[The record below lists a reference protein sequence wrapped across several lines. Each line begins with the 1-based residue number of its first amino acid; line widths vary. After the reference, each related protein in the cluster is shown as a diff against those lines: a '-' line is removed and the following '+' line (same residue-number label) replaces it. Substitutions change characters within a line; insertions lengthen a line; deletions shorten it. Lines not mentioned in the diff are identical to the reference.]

1 MKKDTQIIIN
11 EKCMEE
17 YKKAMEEFHRGFV
30 INESRLRTCSA
41 QVYETENYWILK
53 SYNTI
58 IAITS
63 KDTGICYDVLRIVYG
78 YTATSAQHI
87 AKFTHDY
94 HTDEYMWGAPK
105 WVAR

>member
-17 YKKAMEEFHRGFV
+17 YKKAIEEANKDV
-30 INESRLRTCSA
+30 YNVYRLRTCSA
-41 QVYETENYWILK
+41 WVYETANYWILR
-53 SYNTI
+53 SYNTV
-58 IAITS
+58 IAVTS
-63 KDTGICYDVLRIVYG
+63 KDTGVCYDVLRIVYG

-94 HTDEYMWGAPK
+94 HTADYKWSAPK